1 MGSQM
6 GSGMGLNLLRCF
18 GMVSC
23 TRSTS
28 GLVRTGGDW
37 EEGTILEG
45 SGEGMG
51 KVNWLEGT
59 LEWAGGWAYV
69 RSEE

>member
-1 MGSQM
+1 MGLQM

-51 KVNWLEGT
+51 KVN
-59 LEWAGGWAYV
+59 
-69 RSEE
+69 